1 MKVIYTAAHAG
12 AAQNVPIGG
21 GGAIA
26 RMLSE
31 EWARTHPFELEV
43 FRPEERAED
52 IVRYTQS
59 EYTSFCYRFRRFST
73 NRILREDPAKCL
85 VLANDISEGPDF
97 EVLARHGYRAYTIW
111 HVDVLAFVMRMYGR
125 GWVKPETAAR
135 WMRPFEAWLP
145 GPLGLVFD
153 NQHKCVRYSTGHFV
167 MTGSMKHTILGCYP
181 ETNPAKIHITPW
193 GASPVQGTGVR
204 GLPSILTLSRISP
217 EKGQHRLLEALRGY
231 KGKARVVIA
240 GEAAFMGGAAYLGK
254 LKRIAKDL
262 QNVDVSFAGHLTGQA
277 KLDAFASADLYVF
290 PSLSESYGL
299 TLLEALS
306 HGVPVIAWDHDGAK
320 AIVQPDFGVLVS
332 NEKQLLA
339 AIEALMADPERRRKM
354 GEAGRA
360 YAAVRPFSKAAE
372 QLANVLLSVATLR

>member
-31 EWARTHPFELEV
+31 EWTRTRPFDLEV

-59 EYTSFCYRFRRFST
+59 EYTRFCFRFRRYST
-73 NRILREDPAKCL
+73 NRILREDPANCV

-97 EVLARHGYRAYTIW
+97 EVLARHGYRVYTIW
-111 HVDVLAFVMRMYGR
+111 HVDVLAFVMRMYGH
-125 GWVKPETAAR
+125 GWIKPATAAR
-135 WMRPFEAWLP
+135 WMRPLERWLP

-167 MTGSMKHTILGCYP
+167 MTDSMKQTILACYP
-181 ETNPAKIHITPW
+181 DTSPSKIHVTPW
-193 GASPVQGTGVR
+193 GASPVEGVGVK

-217 EKGQHRLLEALRGY
+217 EKGQHRLLNALKGY

-240 GEAAFMGGAAYLGK
+240 GEAAFMGGEAYLAK
-254 LKRIAKDL
+254 LQRIAKGL
-262 QNVDVSFAGHLTGQA
+262 QNLDVSFTGHLSGQA
-277 KLDAFASADLYVF
+277 KLDAFASAELYVF

-306 HGVPVIAWDHDGAK
+306 HGVPVIAWDHDGAR
-320 AIVQPDFGVLVS
+320 AIVQPDFGLLVS
-332 NEKQLLA
+332 SEQELLA
-339 AIEALMADPERRRKM
+339 AIETLLGDPERRERM

-360 YAAVRPFSKAAE
+360 YAAARPFSKAAG
-372 QLANVLLSVATLR
+372 QLASVLLSAATPR